1 MENEKDKERVTLLK
15 ALLAQPYASDI
26 IAEFARHLR
35 KKVHPSVF
43 ATAYLEFLR
52 DEKNHDLRRASFGVF
67 AFAVSRSWA
76 EMRPYLIG
84 KLNEDDRDLLET
96 PEAEHFYTSWL
107 KMVYESIKSY
117 WKELLEQEGTS

>member
-1 MENEKDKERVTLLK
+1 MKNKRDKERVTFLK
-15 ALLAQPYASDI
+15 ALLARPHASDI
-26 IAEFARHLR
+26 ITEFARHLR
-35 KKVHPSVF
+35 KKIHPSVF

-52 DEKNHDLRRASFGVF
+52 DEKDNDLRRAAFGVF
-67 AFAVSRSWA
+67 AFAISRSWA

-107 KMVYESIKSY
+107 KMVYESVKGY
-117 WKELLEQEGTS
+117 WKDLLEQEGAS